1 MKTLE
6 FANFAWQFYS
16 DCHRQQKREVL
27 LVLLQGL
34 SDEGSTLYKLTG
46 VQDDVVRDIIWKKML
61 IKNWNF
67 FPDDQ

>member
-16 DCHRQQKREVL
+16 DCHRKQKREVAA
-27 LVLLQGL
+27 VLLQGL